1 MSTTNTNGIWD
12 CVVVGAGAAGLSAG
26 LVLGRARR
34 TTLIVDAGEQ
44 SNRVAEAVGGFIG
57 ADGHPPAELYERARA
72 GLDPYGSVELRPG
85 SVIAGSRDSDLF
97 LLRTEAG
104 SIERAR
110 TVVVATGMEYR
121 PPDVP
126 GIAER
131 WGRSV
136 FHCPFCH
143 GWEVRGG
150 RLGVLDSDEGAV
162 HRGLLLTSWSDDVTV
177 YTNGDP
183 EPTDPALAAAGVAV
197 DTRPVAELAGAGA
210 ELDAIRFADG
220 DERACDALL
229 VPVTMHQRTALAT
242 QLGAGIAEAGPIAA
256 DAIRADE
263 RGITTVSGLF
273 AAGDITGRMP
283 SVANAVASGSN
294 AAAAVVQHLTATPAR
309 G

>member
-1 MSTTNTNGIWD
+1 MSTTNGNWD
-12 CVVVGAGAAGLSAG
+12 VVVVGAGAAGLSAG

-34 TTLIVDAGEQ
+34 ETLIVDAGEP
-44 SNRVAEAVGGFIG
+44 SNLAAEAVGGFLG
-57 ADGHPPAELYERARA
+57 ADGRPPAELYERARA
-72 GLDPYGSVELRPG
+72 GLEPYGSVELRSG
-85 SVIAGSRDSDLF
+85 SVTEGSRDGDGF
-97 LLRTEAG
+97 ALRTGEGAL
-104 SIERAR
+104 ERTR
-110 TVVVATGMEYR
+110 TVLIATGMEYR

-150 RLGVLDSDEGAV
+150 RLGVLDSGDGAV

-177 YTNGDP
+177 YTNGNEQP
-183 EPTDPALAAAGVAV
+183 ADPALAAAGVAV
-197 DTRPVAELAGAGA
+197 DERPVVEVAGSGA

-220 DERACDALL
+220 TDRACSALL
-229 VPVTMHQRTALAT
+229 VPVTMHQRSDLAA
-242 QLGAGIAEAGPIAA
+242 QLGAEPGDPNPIAA
-256 DAIRADE
+256 DPIRADD
-263 RGITTVSGLF
+263 RGTTSVPGLLV
-273 AAGDITGRMP
+273 AGDVTGRMP

-294 AAAAVVQHLTATPAR
+294 AAAAVVQHLTAVPAR